1 MLINTTICCNT
12 TPVNRMNY
20 FFKLKSALDFFE
32 IYETTALISFNTS
45 YA

>member
-12 TPVNRMNY
+12 TPVNQMNY
-20 FFKLKSALDFFE
+20 FLKFKSAPDFFG